1 MSDLNDKCPW
11 PHFVDTPICAYD
23 RDAYDKYQTGEY
35 QLPKRCICGA
45 TLVYDKPVAICL
57 VEYGKMVGEMLL
69 EMEYPLTF
77 IRTDITAVEDLKEVE
92 QEMEK
97 YESLTPTESLDAQ
110 RVADAYNKHSGSQK
124 GVAGEIEAQRWS
136 EDVDHVRRS
145 MELVMW
151 GKEGETYEEMTERR
165 REAMGEVS
173 MVAAIKKFA
182 ETATEEDLEVV
193 KEVAAECRRVLE
205 KFLDTSMGC
214 PIPKVE
220 CPTCKQEVHPPHIP
234 KSMLRACLFCGEDH
248 AYHECP
254 EYPEQRAAAMREARE
269 SEEKMKEDLARDK
282 EDK

>member
-1 MSDLNDKCPW
+1 MNDLNDKCPW
-11 PHFVDTPICAYD
+11 PHFVDTPICVYD
-23 RDAYDKYQTGEY
+23 RDSYDKYQTGEY

-45 TLVYDKPVAICL
+45 TLVYDKPVTLCL
-57 VEYGKMVGEMLL
+57 VEHGKTVGEMLL
-69 EMEYPLTF
+69 ELEYPLTF
-77 IRTDITAVEDLKEVE
+77 IRTDILEE
-92 QEMEK
+92 
-97 YESLTPTESLDAQ
+97 Q
-110 RVADAYNKHSGSQK
+110 RVADACNKHSGPKQ

-136 EDVDHVRRS
+136 ADVDLVKRS
-145 MELVMW
+145 MELSRF
-151 GKEGETYEEMTERR
+151 GNEGETYEEMTERR

-220 CPTCKQEVHPPHIP
+220 CPTCKQEVRPPHIP

-269 SEEKMKEDLARDK
+269 MEKADLLKKALDGEDGLKKVGAADFQRVAKVLDN
-282 EDK
+282 D